1 MRARA
6 ADREAAPS
14 RMATASERGRE
25 SLARARRA
33 AILARALVALF
44 ACALGACDSCS
55 GEASV
60 AELVST
66 RGAVQRDHAASVA
79 SWSAAEVGARFA
91 IGDGVR
97 TRTSARA
104 ELALGRSGARL
115 RLEEDTTVRFLRHPG
130 TGAALEVATGEAV
143 LEAGDEELALNTR
156 LGDAVLD
163 ARSRVRLRA
172 SGDGMDLSVLFGRAV
187 LEDRTLEAG
196 GELSVRFGEAA
207 LDPAPEEAAPVPEA
221 AAPPPDVPGEAPLEP
236 VEEEAPGEATVVR
249 SAGSGSQLRTPGG
262 AWRPI
267 GDEPTAAPAGTRI
280 RVPLR
285 ASVVLER
292 GGARSVL
299 EGRGEYEISTEGA
312 SLVRALSGRLEVT
325 AGARDVAIEVPGG
338 TIVVRGGDGGSQATM
353 DVRGRRGTELSV
365 VRGRGTVDGA
375 QASDTLLAGETGVLT
390 PEGALTVGGRGPER
404 ADFSIAAG
412 ATVTVHDP
420 RPPTALG
427 VRFGELCAGRA
438 VVEVLRGRSVAA
450 SSAGEQ
456 RANVLLAA
464 GAHPYRVRCLS
475 GESAEPVASGSVRVL
490 RDDGVQ
496 PLPPSAPRTV
506 VDADGRT
513 YRVMYQT
520 HLPDITVRWPRA
532 PASGPYVLTVTPSSG
547 APRTF
552 SSGTPRVEL
561 PSGTISTGTYRL
573 VFAAGAVSARP
584 TTVEIRFDN
593 AMPTASIRAPADRSF
608 APGDSVRVA
617 GIAVPGWSAS
627 AGGAALALDSQ
638 LRFEGTVTAPQNE
651 GAIAIELRHPSRG
664 RHVYLRRSRA
674 SVAP

>member
-1 MRARA
+1 MRPRPDSCRA
-6 ADREAAPS
+6 LSP
-14 RMATASERGRE
+14 
-25 SLARARRA
+25 ARARPRSSA
-33 AILARALVALF
+33 LSALSALLA
-44 ACALGACDSCS
+44 CTLGACDSCA
-55 GEASV
+55 GDASV

-66 RGAVQRDHAASVA
+66 RGAVQRDYAANVA
-79 SWSAAEVGARFA
+79 SWSGAEVGARFA

-115 RLEEDTTVRFLRHPG
+115 RLEADTTVRFLRHPG

-143 LEAGDEELALNTR
+143 LEAGDEELALSTR

-172 SGDGMDLSVLFGRAV
+172 SGEGMELAVLFGRAV
-187 LEDRTLEAG
+187 FEDRTLEAG
-196 GELSVRFGEAA
+196 GELSARFGEAA
-207 LDPAPEEAAPVPEA
+207 LDPAPEEPAPVEA
-221 AAPPPDVPGEAPLEP
+221 AAPPPDVPGEAPLDP
-236 VEEEAPGEATVVR
+236 AEEVLGEATVVR
-249 SAGSGSQLRTPGG
+249 SAGNGSQLRAPGG

-280 RVPLR
+280 RVPAR

-292 GGARSVL
+292 AGARSVL

-338 TIVVRGGDGGSQATM
+338 TIVVRGGDGGSQASM
-353 DVRGRRGTELSV
+353 DVRGRRGTEVSV

-412 ATVTVHDP
+412 GIVTVHDP

-464 GAHPYRVRCLS
+464 GAHAYRVRCLS
-475 GESAEPVASGSVRVL
+475 SGSDEPVASGSVRVL

-506 VDADGRT
+506 VDTDGRT

-532 PASGPYVLTVTPSSG
+532 PSGGPYVLTVTPGSG

-552 SSGTPRVEL
+552 SASTPRVEL
-561 PSGTISTGTYRL
+561 PSGTLSSGTYRL
-573 VFAAGAVSARP
+573 VFAAGGQSARP

-608 APGDSVRVA
+608 APGESVRVA

-627 AGGAALALDSQ
+627 AGGAALALDPQ

-674 SVAP
+674 SAAP